1 MLQGN
6 PFETQLEV
14 NERTAMVQKGV
25 AQQRGTGLLDS
36 RRIAESG
43 WRAAMPSFDGR
54 SFGARSAQAIKAH
67 WWVPAGLAFLI
78 LVGSILGG

>member
-25 AQQRGTGLLDS
+25 TQQRGTGLLDG
-36 RRIAESG
+36 RRAAEGG
-43 WRAAMPSFDGR
+43 WRSAMPAFDRR
-54 SFGARSAQAIKAH
+54 SIGARSAQAIKAH